1 MVFDQLENFPLYLPL
16 HPQFAAAWAFLGA
29 RDLDGLSAGRH
40 EIDGHGAFALV
51 SEYRTRPLAEGFI
64 ECHRRYL
71 DIQLITRGAERIGVC
86 PRSAGRERP
95 YDAERDFLV
104 IEGESDFLTLRPGAF
119 AIFFPDD
126 GHMPNLRLG
135 EEAEA
140 VKKIVLKIPV
150 TPGSTFPLQ

>member
-1 MVFDQLENFPLYLPL
+1 MVFDQIANFPLYLQL
-16 HPQFAAAWAFLGA
+16 HPQFLAAWAFLGGG
-29 RDLDGLSAGRH
+29 DLDELAVGRH
-40 EIDGHGAFALV
+40 EIDERGAFALV

-71 DIQLITRGAERIGVC
+71 DIQLITRGAERIGLC

-104 IEGESDFLTLRPGAF
+104 LEGECDFLTLRPGAF

-140 VKKIVLKIPV
+140 VKKIVVKIPV
-150 TPGSTFPLQ
+150 TPGAPFSLQ